1 MRSEALAGRLQAQA
15 RERVRARREQDAIE
29 AELRAEEEAEEL
41 ATGQPFNPADARGAQ
56 LRRRAA
62 AERVA
67 ARQREARERRRRR
80 LEGGGDGADGYSHD
94 GRSDVRSEGGTEAY
108 ASPSRRPPS
117 RGSVWSE
124 ATSLV
129 PPSEAAARIAAADR
143 RCGGAGGGGAG
154 GGGRGGGAA
163 ADRRGAIPPP
173 HGTAADVD
181 VLEMRARPG

>member
-41 ATGQPFNPADARGAQ
+41 ATGQPFNPADARGAE

-80 LEGGGDGADGYSHD
+80 REGGGDGADGYSHD
-94 GRSDVRSEGGTEAY
+94 GRSDGRSDGLERQRPIELGNLSSDRWPCGGGRL
-108 ASPSRRPPS
+108 PSRRLLSTALELDGPANAAPRPS
-117 RGSVWSE
+117 RRLLGRAWRGIRVS
-124 ATSLV
+124 
-129 PPSEAAARIAAADR
+129 R
-143 RCGGAGGGGAG
+143 RPWPL
-154 GGGRGGGAA
+154 RL
-163 ADRRGAIPPP
+163 R
-173 HGTAADVD
+173 
-181 VLEMRARPG
+181 VL